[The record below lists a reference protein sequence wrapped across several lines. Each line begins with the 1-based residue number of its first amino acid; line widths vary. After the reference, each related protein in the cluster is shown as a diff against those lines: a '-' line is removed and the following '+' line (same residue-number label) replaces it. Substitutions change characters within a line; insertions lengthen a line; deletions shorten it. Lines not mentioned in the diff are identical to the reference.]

1 MSLTDTLKRVT
12 EINNFNELNNIVME
26 INNSQFSTYK
36 DLVLKLRT
44 LVDEFD
50 PVDRAATISQILSMI
65 RPDVKELLDPVNIIL
80 LLDPKKESPTCLCF
94 ARKRT

>member
-36 DLVLKLRT
+36 DLVLKLGT

-80 LLDPKKESPTCLCF
+80 LEPKEESPTCLCF